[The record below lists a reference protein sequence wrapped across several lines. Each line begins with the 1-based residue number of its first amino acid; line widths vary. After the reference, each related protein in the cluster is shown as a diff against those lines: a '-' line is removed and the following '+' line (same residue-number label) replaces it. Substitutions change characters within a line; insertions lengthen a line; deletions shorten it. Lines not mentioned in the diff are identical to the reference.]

1 MKRKNIC
8 DLIISFLLVSSL
20 AVTIF
25 IVSCSDQ
32 NNIISSFNSDQSSP
46 YHQHIHGKEELFN
59 AAMTSLFESTG
70 QMAANQ
76 LESAGIGWAFG
87 AMGLTSQSPDY
98 TSQLNAIIQDLGIII
113 NSINETN
120 VELAEIEQ
128 ILSTYN
134 CDYEQGL
141 ISSDITAISTLYST
155 YQNYVYTANST
166 HDTIPNS
173 DMASFANIALN
184 GTSTN
189 VSIPTALQAIWNNFS
204 APAGTNVINSCIDTT
219 LISAPRSGTFREDS
233 VYYARALNVLYY
245 YYYWQTIGLGLLS
258 EAYHYNAW
266 VAAGRPGSKVG
277 FGSDSV
283 QLICSDSS
291 NFNVQFNCNAVIQAS
306 NNVYNSLLT
315 QFQSVG
321 APYTGDD
328 LLYQKGLNGENIVW
342 VRSLEDYTSQSGAA
356 CNYPLNITNVCGP
369 TSGKFGSTLSHTTYY
384 GTQNFT
390 FPGYFELNGLVNPT
404 PTSSGTIGN
413 YLDSLGFENMNVN
426 PPKILIADTLVKL
439 TSTGHDFN
447 YYIDTM
453 SVIPY
458 ISPGYPVFTVEDSH
472 GSVYKRAIYS
482 ELYDFIGYSSVAQ
495 NVAMRY
501 TGYEVLSN
509 SSGCLTDWRKI
520 QTTWVSY
527 CSPSPW
533 GGGCSPSGSIVFCQD
548 WDGGNGSYNIDD
560 FTPFSWSPAPGWS
573 YYSAN
578 SNPQNAFFIPVRKNF
593 TNSDGCVSY
602 SGPLGLTNYNNFNSQ
617 GVVTKCGTDF
627 QDFISV
633 NFPTPST
640 CSSQIVV
647 CYGY

>member
-1 MKRKNIC
+1 MKRKIVI
-8 DLIISFLLVSSL
+8 DTIIGILLISTLGL
-20 AVTIF
+20 AAF

-32 NNIISSFNSDQSSP
+32 DNIITSFNSDQSSP
-46 YHQHIHGKEELFN
+46 YHQHVHGKEELFN
-59 AAMTSLFESTG
+59 AAVTGLFESTASNAG
-70 QMAANQ
+70 NQ
-76 LESAGIGWAFG
+76 LENEGIGWAFG

-98 TSQLNAIIQDLGIII
+98 TSQLNEIIQDLGIII
-113 NSINETN
+113 ASINETN
-120 VELAEIEQ
+120 AELAEIKK
-128 ILSTYN
+128 ILATYN

-141 ISSDITAISTLYST
+141 IASDITAISTLYST
-155 YQNYVYTANST
+155 YQTYLFTANST
-166 HDTIPNS
+166 HDTIPDS
-173 DMASFANIALN
+173 SMASFANVALN

-189 VSIPTALQAIWNNFS
+189 VSIPTALQAIWNNF
-204 APAGTNVINSCIDTT
+204 AEPGGTNAINSCIDTT
-219 LISAPRSGTFREDS
+219 LISEPHNGTFRQDS
-233 VYYARALNVLYY
+233 FYYAGALNVLYY
-245 YYYWQTIGLGLLS
+245 YYYWQTVGLGLLS

-266 VAAGRPGSKVG
+266 VAAGRPGSNVG
-277 FGSDSV
+277 FGADSV

-306 NNVYNSLLT
+306 NNVYNSMLT

-321 APYTGDD
+321 APYTGND
-328 LLYQKGLNGENIVW
+328 LLYQKGLNGENMVW
-342 VRSLEDYTSQSGAA
+342 VRSLEDYTSQSGAS

-369 TSGKFGSTLSHTTYY
+369 TAGKFGSTLSYTTYY
-384 GTQNFT
+384 GTENFT
-390 FPGYFELNGLVNPT
+390 NPGFTELNGLVNPT
-404 PTSSGTIGN
+404 PSTSGTIGN

-426 PPKILIADTLVKL
+426 PPKVLIADTLVKL
-439 TSTGHDFN
+439 VSTGHDFN

-482 ELYDFIGYSSVAQ
+482 ELYDFIGYSSVAT

-501 TGYEVLSN
+501 TGYEVLSS

-520 QTTWVSY
+520 QATWVSY

-548 WDGGNGSYNIDD
+548 WDGGQGSYDIND

-573 YYSAN
+573 YYSTN

-593 TNSDGCVSY
+593 SGTTGCASY
-602 SGPLGLTNYNNFNSQ
+602 TGPTGPANYKNFNSQ
-617 GVVTKCGTDF
+617 GVVTRCGADF
-627 QDFISV
+627 QNFISV
-633 NFPTPST
+633 NFPAPPT
-640 CSSQIVV
+640 CSSNIVV
-647 CYGY
+647 CYSY